1 MRGASGR
8 CRATAATVALLVGA
22 CSVASNPTA
31 PPDPGSG
38 SGEVTIPFSVGQLRS
53 GDFEGILHCAGPLHV
68 PQEYEEYVAA
78 FAQTPPVSY
87 VLYYSL
93 LDSRFTPVEKQAVL
107 KGLLASYVGI
117 PFLGLSY
124 TSSNPDGSSTGHDDE
139 VAAGQFDAEIRQIA
153 AILADE
159 DRPVF
164 FRPGFEFNGVW
175 NSYSPES
182 YGPAFRRIHDLF
194 LEEGAQDVIFVWN
207 YHPAGNVAPYMAF
220 YPGDASVDWW
230 GVNLFGKAFEAPQ
243 AGKVQ
248 AFIADARARGKPVM
262 IPESIPHKF
271 FDMQSLETWDEWFAP
286 YFGLIADDVKAFCYS
301 NRDYT
306 KIPAWS
312 DWGDLRIEKSVLK
325 PLWAVEIARPQY
337 VHLP

>member
-1 MRGASGR
+1 MKGR
-8 CRATAATVALLVGA
+8 VGGRAIAAAATLLAAG
-22 CSVASNPTA
+22 CSGVSSPAET
-31 PPDPGSG
+31 PDSGPGSAG
-38 SGEVTIPFSVGQLRS
+38 TTLPFSVTQLRT
-53 GDFEGILHCAGPLHV
+53 GDFEGILHCAGPLWK

-78 FAQTPPVSY
+78 FAQTPPISY

-93 LDSRFTPVEKQAVL
+93 LDSRFTPAEKQAVL
-107 KGLLASYVGI
+107 RGLLATYAGI

-124 TSSNPDGSSTGHDDE
+124 TSTNPDGSSTGHDDE

-175 NSYSPES
+175 NNYSPES
-182 YGPAFRRIHDLF
+182 YVAAFRRIHDLF
-194 LEEGAQDVIFVWN
+194 LEEGAEDVIFVWN
-207 YHPAGNVAPYMAF
+207 YHPAGNVAPYMEF
-220 YPGDASVDWW
+220 YPGDAFVDWW
-230 GVNLFGKAFEAPQ
+230 GVNLFGRAFVAPQ
-243 AGKVQ
+243 AGNVQ
-248 AFIADARARGKPVM
+248 AFIANARARGKPVM

-286 YFGLIADDVKAFCYS
+286 YFGLIADGVKAFCYS

-306 KIPAWS
+306 KIPAWA

-325 PLWAVEIARPQY
+325 PLWAAEIAKPQY
-337 VHLP
+337 VNLP